1 MVRKEIGE
9 KMGRINKNYTIVSKF
24 EYKNGKENETITDL
38 WSVYT
43 SNDVYKKIFNKR
55 LKNEK
60 KYPWTRKILKIYSK
74 DTKISIYRIWRGVP
88 PFLQNSKDILFIDKN
103 AKYALTLPNHN
114 QADIVLS
121 KGNKFLFYWYHYD
134 NATRVSFKLGFVSVM
149 LGIIS
154 IVFALT
160 PSIKQSYS
168 YIINK
173 IENVRMEQIMES
185 EKNNSVPVFKEGNFS
200 NDNSEK
206 EFPED

>member
-1 MVRKEIGE
+1 
-9 KMGRINKNYTIVSKF
+9 MGRINKNYTIVSKF

-103 AKYALTLPNHN
+103 AKYSLTLPNHN

-185 EKNNSVPVFKEGNFS
+185 EKNNSVAVFKEGNFS

>member
-1 MVRKEIGE
+1 
-9 KMGRINKNYTIVSKF
+9 MGRINKNYTIVSKF

-103 AKYALTLPNHN
+103 AKYSLTLPNHN

-185 EKNNSVPVFKEGNFS
+185 EKNNSVPVFKEGNFC

-206 EFPED
+206 EFSED